1 MMCNKIGDGYNA
13 ELIKWCTSQND
24 SVLRS
29 YYKSATLKYSLPFL
43 LIIKLRRKSRKH
55 YKTKLNN
62 RNCSRSVGGVSLLA
76 TRDSNLGCNFF
87 FGRESKQERVQNN
100 RHLFPSFLISHPD
113 PVTVRYKHQVM
124 KRRERKNV
132 RLRATT
138 LLSKVHI
145 YSVWWHNTWHSNSVL

>member
-1 MMCNKIGDGYNA
+1 M
-13 ELIKWCTSQND
+13 
-24 SVLRS
+24 LRS
-29 YYKSATLKYSLPFL
+29 YFKSVTLKYSLPCL
-43 LIIKLRRKSRKH
+43 VITSYGEKAEKH
-55 YKTKLNN
+55 CKTKLNN
-62 RNCSRSVGGVSLLA
+62 RNCSRSVGVALLA

-100 RHLFPSFLISHPD
+100 RHLFPSFLIWHPD

-145 YSVWWHNTWHSNSVL
+145 YSA